1 MLILGYDCFCFVEVD
16 QSFVKH
22 KKMTKKN
29 VVVSDSK
36 SGIEITVPV
45 SDSSLFTTA
54 VQKPSTGG
62 YMTISRKKL
71 LHNLDINGG
80 GTERI
85 NTWVDSMRASS
96 PTHYKS
102 GSSLA
107 QDHLNSWMV
116 RSKNSFVVPLY
127 IFSYTSFLLIMCNI
141 NNVTASPPFGTGHV

>member
-1 MLILGYDCFCFVEVD
+1 
-16 QSFVKH
+16 
-22 KKMTKKN
+22 MTKKN
-29 VVVSDSK
+29 VVVSDTK

-54 VQKPSTGG
+54 VQKPSSGG

-71 LHNLDINGG
+71 LQNLDIKGG

-102 GSSLA
+102 SSSVA

-116 RSKNSFVVPLY
+116 CSNNSIPCRLSKYFFVFV
-127 IFSYTSFLLIMCNI
+127 LLIMCNI
-141 NNVTASPPFGTGHV
+141 KIVTGSSPISTGHV